1 MHQYLAH
8 LSGSSLCIVNVQVSY
23 GGDNW
28 IYGLH
33 LGREMQ
39 QGEDTYFCFMSDE
52 MRRCLPLQP
61 LGQHLVHEFCVV
73 PECVGSWN
81 PQL

>member
-1 MHQYLAH
+1 MHQHLAR
-8 LSGSSLCIVNVQVSY
+8 LSGSSLCIVDIQVSY

-39 QGEDTYFCFMSDE
+39 QGEGIYFCFMSEE

-61 LGQHLVHEFCVV
+61 LGQYLVNVH
-73 PECVGSWN
+73 
-81 PQL
+81 